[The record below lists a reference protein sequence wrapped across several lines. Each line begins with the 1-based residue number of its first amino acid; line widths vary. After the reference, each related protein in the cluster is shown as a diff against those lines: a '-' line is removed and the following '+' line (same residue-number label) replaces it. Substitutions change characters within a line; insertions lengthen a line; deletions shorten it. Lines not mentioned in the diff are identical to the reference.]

1 MKALKVDFVQDH
13 FGAFWWTAVSI
24 GLAICLGAWGYQL
37 QQKIDL
43 REQAQEQLAHLQQSQ
58 KQSQIDA
65 NKPLNTQQKKLLQ
78 VASELNLDLNPIF
91 AVVENVNVAG
101 TLLKTMQLDKTSGT
115 LRLEFQMEDSNKAS
129 EVSLALNAGN
139 ESHPWVLERI
149 TSQNFSTNA
158 SVNSAVGGLQ
168 PQENRFNA
176 QGSWY
181 VRITGM

>member
-1 MKALKVDFVQDH
+1 MRALKIDFVQDR
-13 FGAFWWTAVSI
+13 FAALWWTTASI
-24 GLAICLGAWGYQL
+24 GLVISLLVWSYRL

-43 REQAQEQLAHLQQSQ
+43 KEQAQDQLAELQQAQ
-58 KQSQIDA
+58 KQSQIEA
-65 NKPLNTQQKKLLQ
+65 RKPLNAQQKKLLQ
-78 VASELNLDLNPIF
+78 IASELNMDLNPVF

-129 EVSLALNAGN
+129 EISQALNAGN

-168 PQENRFNA
+168 PQENRFKA